1 MLLLFSMI
9 AICAIIGL
17 VAGFGEVDGAAKGTA
32 AFIVGLMF
40 VSVFSIFFWSLS
52 YINYLDAQ
60 KIYQGTVAQ
69 YKGAIEVYEDKAVIN
84 TNQLTDFGHGKYNE
98 SMAALIRDLRNEVV
112 HHNKI
117 VIGKRIMSD
126 SIFFN
131 WFIIGEDELKLLE
144 VK

>member
-9 AICAIIGL
+9 AVCVIIGF
-17 VAGFGEVDGAAKGTA
+17 VAGFGEIDAAAGPA

-40 VSVFSIFFWSLS
+40 VSLFCILFWSFS
-52 YINYLDAQ
+52 YSNYLDAQ

-69 YKGAIEVYEDKAVIN
+69 YKGSIEVYEDKAVIN
-84 TNQLTDFGHGKYNE
+84 TGQLTDFGHGKYNE
-98 SMAALIRDLRNEVV
+98 SIAHLIRDLRNEVV
-112 HHNKI
+112 RYNKI

-131 WFIIGEDELKLLE
+131 WFIIGEDDLKLLE